1 MDYTI
6 KNRELTVTLKTLSG
20 TLKSIKD
27 SEGRE
32 YIWQPDPAF
41 WTGQA
46 PVCFPICGSIRD
58 NTAEIGSGKTTSMPR
73 HGIVRK
79 REFTME
85 KQSDDEIVFS
95 ITSDQ
100 DMLEKYPFPFRLYTM
115 YHLEGKSLRVTYRVE
130 NTGTETMPFFIGG
143 HPAFACPLEKGERFE
158 DYHLI
163 FPEKETCAPSA
174 PLSNGLQD
182 MNDRTPLLDNTD
194 DLKLSYR
201 HSVLMENECVVVS
214 ALFRLDKGVRA
225 DIRAEMDDL
234 MGRRKDKQP
243 VEYPSAGSTF
253 KRPEGQFAGALI
265 QNSGLRGYTVGGAQV
280 SEKHCGFVINR
291 GGASA
296 KDIMQVITDVQ
307 KTVFEKTGFM
317 LECEVRI
324 IPAEE
329 ESMS

>member
-194 DLKLSYR
+194 VLKLSYDYFVNDVR
-201 HSVLMENECVVVS
+201 DLDTLKSRSVKLVSGRTGRGIKLDFADFPYLMLWTKPGAEFLAVEPWTGMSTTTDEDDIFEHKINVQYAEPGESRDYTFTITV
-214 ALFRLDKGVRA
+214 LD
-225 DIRAEMDDL
+225 
-234 MGRRKDKQP
+234 
-243 VEYPSAGSTF
+243 
-253 KRPEGQFAGALI
+253 
-265 QNSGLRGYTVGGAQV
+265 
-280 SEKHCGFVINR
+280 
-291 GGASA
+291 
-296 KDIMQVITDVQ
+296 
-307 KTVFEKTGFM
+307 
-317 LECEVRI
+317 
-324 IPAEE
+324 
-329 ESMS
+329 